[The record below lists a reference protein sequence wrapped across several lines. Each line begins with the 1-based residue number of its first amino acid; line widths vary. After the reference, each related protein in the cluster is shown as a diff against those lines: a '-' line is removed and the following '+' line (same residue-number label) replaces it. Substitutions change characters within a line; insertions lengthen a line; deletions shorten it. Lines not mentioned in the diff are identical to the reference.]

1 MAISTRKKIVTTQG
15 TERSIGQRSQAI
27 VLFCLSAS
35 ILLGFLGSRLAYLQ
49 LVEGDRNRELADEN
63 RIRLIAKAPERGRIL
78 DRNGKLLATSRL
90 AHSLYLW
97 PIAQPEEEWP
107 TTIAKLAEILD
118 DITAEE
124 IRQKLDQ
131 EGYDSPNLVRIA
143 TALSPRIVTH
153 ITEHN
158 GELPGVQISPE
169 AVRYYPNGDIAA
181 HVLGYTGEITPA
193 ELEKFADQFSGDENE
208 DGKSYRLQD
217 VVGKSG
223 IESAFETQLRG
234 VWGGQQVEVDAV
246 GKVLQVLG
254 QKPPQP
260 GNAVYVTIDLEL
272 QKAAELALG
281 DLKGAVVAMNPQN
294 GEILA
299 MVSHP
304 NFDPNIFSTRIS
316 EKTWAQLQAKENPFV
331 NRALRAFPPA
341 STYKIITTAA
351 ALESGGYSPN
361 DYLNTF
367 AYLSVGG
374 IQFWDHNNAGFGV
387 IGFAEAMAYSSDTFF
402 YQVGRKVGVDALAE
416 WSRKFSYGSRTGIEL
431 VAEESKGLVPD
442 PAWKEEVIGEQWYVG
457 NTINMSI
464 GQGDLQASLLQVA
477 LMTAVPANGG
487 YMVRPHL
494 RLDDVAAKTWR
505 KSLDLKPSTVAI
517 LQQGLRDVMTYGTG
531 QGLNIDDIVVTAG
544 KSGTAE
550 DPPRENH
557 VWFTVYGPYD
567 NPEILVVAFGENSG
581 GGGSSIA
588 GPIAMQVMKAYFQ
601 PEQAKQEQEEAKKNA
616 ASTQ

>member
-1 MAISTRKKIVTTQG
+1 MAISPRKKLVTTQG

-63 RIRLIAKAPERGRIL
+63 RVRLIAKAPERGRIF
-78 DRNGKLLATSRL
+78 DRNGQILATSRL

-107 TTIAKLAEILD
+107 KTIAKLTQILD
-118 DITAEE
+118 GTSADE
-124 IRQKLDQ
+124 IRQKLEQ

-143 TALSPRIVTH
+143 TSLSPRIVTH

-158 GELPGVQISPE
+158 AELIGVQISPE

-181 HVLGYTGEITPA
+181 HVLGYTGEITPE
-193 ELEKFADQFSGDENE
+193 ELDQLADRYSADREG
-208 DGKSYRLQD
+208 GKAYRLQD
-217 VVGKSG
+217 VIGKSG
-223 IESAFETQLRG
+223 IESAFEDRLRG

-246 GKVLQVLG
+246 GKVLRVLG

-260 GNAVYVTIDLEL
+260 GNAVYVTIDLDL
-272 QKAAELALG
+272 QKAAEIALG
-281 DLKGAVVAMNPQN
+281 DLRGAVVAMNPQN

-304 NFDPNIFSTRIS
+304 SFDPNIFSTRIS
-316 EKTWAQLQAKENPFV
+316 EATWAKLQAKEHPFV
-331 NRALRAFPPA
+331 NRALQAFPPA

-351 ALESGGYSPN
+351 ALESAGYSPGTV
-361 DYLNTF
+361 LSTF

-387 IGFAEAMAYSSDTFF
+387 IGFEEAMAYSSDTFF
-402 YQVGRKVGVDALAE
+402 YQVGRRVGVDDLAA
-416 WSRKFSYGSRTGIEL
+416 WSRKFSYGTRTGIEL
-431 VAEESKGLVPD
+431 ADEESPGLVPD
-442 PAWKEEVIGEQWYVG
+442 PAWKEEVIGEPWYEG

-494 RLDDVAAKTWR
+494 RLDDIEAKTWR
-505 KSLDLKPSTVAI
+505 KSLELKPSTIEV
-517 LQQGLRDVMTYGTG
+517 LQRGLRDVMTYGTG
-531 QGLNIDDIVVTAG
+531 QGLNIDDVVATAG

-557 VWFTVYGPYD
+557 VWFAVYGPYD
-567 NPEILVVAFGENSG
+567 NPEIVVVAFGENSG
-581 GGGSSIA
+581 GGGSSLA
-588 GPIAMQVMKAYFQ
+588 GPIAMQVIKAYFQ
-601 PEQAKQEQEEAKKNA
+601 PEQAKQAQKEGNEA
-616 ASTQ
+616 SQTQ

>member
-1 MAISTRKKIVTTQG
+1 MAISTRKKLVTTQG

-27 VLFCLSAS
+27 VLFCVSAL

-63 RIRLIAKAPERGRIL
+63 RIRLIAKPPERGRIL

-90 AHSLYLW
+90 AHSVYLW
-97 PIAQPEEEWP
+97 PIAQPKEEWP

-118 DITAEE
+118 ISADE
-124 IRQKLDQ
+124 IRLKLEQ

-143 TALSPRIVTH
+143 TSLSPRIVTH

-158 GELPGVQISPE
+158 AELPGVQINPE

-181 HVLGYTGEITPA
+181 HVLGYTGEITPE
-193 ELEKFADQFSGDENE
+193 ELEKLADQFSDEG
-208 DGKSYRLQD
+208 GKAYRLQD
-217 VVGKSG
+217 VIGKSG
-223 IESAFETQLRG
+223 IEAAFEAQLRG

-254 QKPPQP
+254 QKPPQS
-260 GNAVYVTIDLEL
+260 GNAVRVTIDLDL
-272 QKAAELALG
+272 QKAAEAALG

-304 NFDPNIFSTRIS
+304 TFDPNIFSTRIS
-316 EKTWAQLQAKENPFV
+316 EDTWAQLQAKEHPFV
-331 NRALRAFPPA
+331 NRAIQAYPPA

-351 ALESGGYSPN
+351 GLESGGFSPN
-361 DYLNTF
+361 DYLSTF
-367 AYLSVGG
+367 AYLSIGG

-402 YQVGRKVGVDALAE
+402 YQVGRRVGVDALAE

-431 VAEESKGLVPD
+431 VTEESKGLVPD
-442 PAWKEEVIGEQWYVG
+442 PDWKLEVIGEPWYEG

-487 YMVRPHL
+487 YLVKPHL
-494 RLDDVAAKTWR
+494 RLDDIEAKTWR
-505 KSLDLKPSTVAI
+505 KSLDLKPSTIEV
-517 LQQGLRDVMTYGTG
+517 LRQGLRDVMTYGTG
-531 QGLNIDDIVVTAG
+531 SGLNIDHIVAVAG

-550 DPPRENH
+550 DPPRPNH
-557 VWFTVYGPYD
+557 AWFTAYAPFD
-567 NPEILVVAFGENSG
+567 NPEIVVVAFGENSG
-581 GGGSSIA
+581 GGGSSVT
-588 GPIAMQVMKAYFQ
+588 GPIAMKVLEAYFQ
-601 PEQAKQEQEEAKKNA
+601 PKQNNQEQKEQDSNSAPP
-616 ASTQ
+616 Q